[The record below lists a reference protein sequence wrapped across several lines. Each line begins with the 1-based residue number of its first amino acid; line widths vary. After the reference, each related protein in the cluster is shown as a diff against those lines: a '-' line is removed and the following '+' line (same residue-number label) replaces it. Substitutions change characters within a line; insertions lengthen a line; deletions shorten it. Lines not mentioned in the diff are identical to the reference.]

1 MNLYAFRNYII
12 EKSNQEEIDKQN
24 ELKYKITSFLNKEIA
39 SEDSLE
45 RFAKDNDISVTELY
59 YKIAEIL
66 NQFLY
71 RRKSDIEVDREQLER
86 GIVVEHEHFDSDK
99 FFNRDIA
106 KLIALD
112 HLKEIPDYYTQLAK
126 FDKD

>member
-1 MNLYAFRNYII
+1 MKFQKYII
-12 EKSNQEEIDKQN
+12 EKTVQEEIDKEN
-24 ELKYKITSFLNKEIA
+24 VLKYKITEFLNKQIA

-45 RFAKDNDISVTELY
+45 RFAKENDISITELY

-71 RRKSDIEVDREQLER
+71 RKKSDVEINREQLEK
-86 GIVVEHEHFDSDK
+86 GIEHEYEHFDSK
-99 FFNRDIA
+99 KSSNRDIA
-106 KLIALD
+106 KIIALD
-112 HLKEIPDYYTQLAK
+112 HLKQIPDYYDKLET

>member
-1 MNLYAFRNYII
+1 MKFQKYIT
-12 EKSNQEEIDKQN
+12 EKTVQEEIDKQN
-24 ELKYKITSFLNKEIA
+24 ELKYKIFNFFNREIS
-39 SEDSLE
+39 SEDSIE
-45 RFAKDNDISVTELY
+45 RFAKENKISVTELY

-71 RRKSDIEVDREQLER
+71 RSKSDIEVNREQLER

>member
-1 MNLYAFRNYII
+1 MKFQKYIV
-12 EKSNQEEIDKQN
+12 EKSNQDEIDKKN
-24 ELKYKITSFLNKEIA
+24 ELKYKITTFLNKELA

-45 RFAKDNDISVTELY
+45 RFAKENDISVTELY

-71 RRKSDIEVDREQLER
+71 RKKSDIEVDREQLEK
-86 GIVVEHEHFDSDK
+86 GIEHEYEHFDSK
-99 FFNRDIA
+99 KSSNRDIA
-106 KLIALD
+106 KIIAMD
-112 HLKEIPDYYTQLAK
+112 HLKQMSDYYDKLET

>member
-1 MNLYAFRNYII
+1 MKFQTYII
-12 EKSNQEEIDKQN
+12 EKTNQEEIDKEN
-24 ELKYKITSFLNKEIA
+24 VLKYKITEYLNKEIV

-45 RFAKDNDISVTELY
+45 RFAKENKISITELY

-71 RRKSDIEVDREQLER
+71 RKKSDVEIDREQLEK
-86 GIVVEHEHFDSDK
+86 GIEHEYEHFESK
-99 FFNRDIA
+99 KSSNRDIA
-106 KLIALD
+106 KIIAMD
-112 HLKEIPDYYTQLAK
+112 HLKQMSDYYDKLET

>member
-1 MNLYAFRNYII
+1 MKFQTYIV
-12 EKSNQEEIDKQN
+12 EKNAQEELDKEN
-24 ELKYKITSFLNKEIA
+24 VLKYKITEYLNKHIA

-45 RFAKDNDISVTELY
+45 RFAKENDVSITELY

-71 RRKSDIEVDREQLER
+71 RKKNDIEIDREQLEK
-86 GIVVEHEHFDSDK
+86 GIEHEYEHFDSK
-99 FFNRDIA
+99 KKSNRDIA
-106 KLIALD
+106 KIIALD
-112 HLKEIPDYYTQLAK
+112 HLKQIPDYYDKLET

>member
-1 MNLYAFRNYII
+1 M
-12 EKSNQEEIDKQN
+12 
-24 ELKYKITSFLNKEIA
+24 NKEIV

-45 RFAKDNDISVTELY
+45 RFAKENKISITELY

-71 RRKSDIEVDREQLER
+71 RKKSDVEIDREQLEK
-86 GIVVEHEHFDSDK
+86 GIEHEYEHFESK
-99 FFNRDIA
+99 KSSNRDIA
-106 KLIALD
+106 KIIAMD
-112 HLKEIPDYYTQLAK
+112 HLKQMSDYYDKLET